1 MNYHDVCFKAQA
13 VGQTLNDADFFI
25 SYLVGSLLLSNIPI
39 PSMYVFT
46 YVYHKH
52 QQNGGRKCQ
61 SHGWYRLW
69 KTKARGKKITN
80 LEHTGGKRPTSTTC
94 PHGVLKNMERNFAS
108 HPKSRQKTHASSK
121 NKSEVENTGI
131 FYINKYKLTYN
142 IWINICT

>member
-52 QQNGGRKCQ
+52 QQNGGRYA
-61 SHGWYRLW
+61 SP
-69 KTKARGKKITN
+69 TDDIGKKNQSPGIYFTN
-80 LEHTGGKRPTSTTC
+80 LEHTGGKRQKIDDMP
-94 PHGVLKNMERNFAS
+94 PGVPPKISAKSMP
-108 HPKSRQKTHASSK
+108 HPKR
-121 NKSEVENTGI
+121 KSEVENTGI
-131 FYINKYKLTYN
+131 FYINN
-142 IWINICT
+142 I